1 MLLGACAEEKK
12 PTEGPP
18 PAAVLKLSA
27 VDFTDLSGWTEDN
40 PQAALAAFRLGC
52 ARWAKQA
59 VDKPVGGQ
67 GALAGTV
74 GNWRSVCAQAAAA
87 TEARA
92 FFEAN
97 FQPFAVSDNG
107 DAEGLFT
114 GYYEPLLQ
122 GARVPDATHRYPLYR
137 RPPDL
142 VSVDLGQFD
151 PELEGRRIGGRVEK
165 GKLVPYADRAAIDR
179 GALAGRE
186 LELLWVDDPVDRFFL
201 EIQGSGQVRLPTGES
216 VRVGY
221 ADQNGRPYR
230 AIGKDLIDNGAIPR
244 EQMSMQAIRA
254 WLEENPGQAPA
265 MMARNPS
272 YVFFT
277 ELTDLAAASGPLG
290 AQGVPLTP
298 GTLAGRRPQVP
309 AIGCPGLGRHGG
321 TGAGWRTPLAPADGG
336 PGHRRRHP
344 RTGPWRRVLGRR
356 PRGGASG
363 RPYEE
368 PRPTVHP
375 AAPRSL
381 ADQLKRPKPLDG
393 LSLAAIKML
402 HYNIAS
408 FGRAPEGPTCCS
420 PAPPRAS

>member
-1 MLLGACAEEKK
+1 MRRAAFLLSGLILLGACAEEKK
-12 PTEGPP
+12 PTEAPP

-27 VDFTDLSGWTEDN
+27 VDFTDLSGWAEDD
-40 PQAALAAFRLGC
+40 PQAALAAFRRSC

-122 GARVPDATHRYPLYR
+122 GARAPDATHRYPLYR

-230 AIGKDLIDNGAIPR
+230 AIGKDLIENGAIPR

-298 GTLAGRRPQVP
+298 G
-309 AIGCPGLGRHGG
+309 
-321 TGAGWRTPLAPADGG
+321 
-336 PGHRRRHP
+336 
-344 RTGPWRRVLGRR
+344 
-356 PRGGASG
+356 
-363 RPYEE
+363 
-368 PRPTVHP
+368 
-375 AAPRSL
+375 RSL
-381 ADQLKRPKPLDG
+381 AIDRKFLPLGAPVWVDTT
-393 LSLAAIKML
+393 
-402 HYNIAS
+402 
-408 FGRAPEGPTCCS
+408 APEPDGERPLRRLMVAQDTGGAIRGPVRGDVFWGAGPEAEHLAGHMKS
-420 PAPPRAS
+420 PGRLFILLPRDLSPTS